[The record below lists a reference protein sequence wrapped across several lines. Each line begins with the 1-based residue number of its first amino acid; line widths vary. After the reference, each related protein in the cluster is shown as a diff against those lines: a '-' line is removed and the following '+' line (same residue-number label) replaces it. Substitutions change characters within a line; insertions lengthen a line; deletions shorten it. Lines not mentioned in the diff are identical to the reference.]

1 MPGRTAAARDPAAR
15 GVAGNRQTPASW
27 GESVRGGRYR
37 CGMTVRVAGLALVL
51 LAGLGSACTSGGP
64 DQSQAGASPSTSPAA
79 STASGSATPSATPTP
94 SLPGGCDQLLPFTDL
109 DHALGRPLFG
119 QSRYVLGVAEPKIG
133 RTGRVT
139 CQYGLAADG
148 RGPAQLEVGV
158 STYKDADSA
167 TDRIA
172 ATVAAL
178 RANATSQKTASV
190 AGQEATTIGTK
201 TDYNLVV
208 AQGDRTVAVT
218 LSRKLTGVKLD
229 SAAIAVAERVLA
241 NWGR

>member
-1 MPGRTAAARDPAAR
+1 
-15 GVAGNRQTPASW
+15 
-27 GESVRGGRYR
+27 
-37 CGMTVRVAGLALVL
+37 MTVRGSVARLVL
-51 LAGLGSACTSGGP
+51 VGVAALTAACTSGGS
-64 DQSQAGASPSTSPAA
+64 DQSQAGATQTAA
-79 STASGSATPSATPTP
+79 APSATSSAASPTP
-94 SLPGGCDQLLPFTDL
+94 TPTPNLPGGCDQLLPFTDL
-109 DHALGRPLFG
+109 DQALGRPLFG
-119 QSRYVLGVAEPKIG
+119 QSRYVVGVAEPKIG

-139 CQYGLAADG
+139 CQFGVAANG
-148 RGPAQLEVGV
+148 RGPALLEVGV

-178 RANATSQKTASV
+178 RANAISQKTASV
-190 AGQEATTIGTK
+190 AGQNATMIGTK

-229 SAAIAVAERVLA
+229 NAAVAVTERVLA
-241 NWGR
+241 NWGQ